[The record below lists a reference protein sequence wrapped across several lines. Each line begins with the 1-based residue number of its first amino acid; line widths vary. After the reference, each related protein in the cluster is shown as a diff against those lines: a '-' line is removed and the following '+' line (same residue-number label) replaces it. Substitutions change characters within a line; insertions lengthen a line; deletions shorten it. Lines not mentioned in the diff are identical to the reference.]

1 MIEEILPGNKTRLKI
16 INTIYEN
23 PKINL
28 TGLIKKVRASPN
40 LVLKYVNN
48 LLSYSVIKEE
58 KRGGKKKVHIRII
71 EPNFDNELSQLIYSI
86 VEIEKKIDFFKK
98 YKKLKS
104 YLTQLKE
111 IFKSR
116 EGFVLVYGSYA
127 RFSAEEDSDLDLL
140 IVGKL
145 NKEET
150 KRVEEIFITLESELS
165 LKIETL
171 QKFLK
176 NKEKP
181 LYKNILKEHIITD
194 GTINFIKI
202 LAKIK

>member
-28 TGLIKKVRASPN
+28 TGLIKKVRASPK

>member
-1 MIEEILPGNKTRLKI
+1 MIEEILPGNKTRLNI

-58 KRGGKKKVHIRII
+58 KRGGEKKVHIRII

-86 VEIEKKIDFFKK
+86 VEIEKRINFFKK
-98 YKKLKS
+98 YKKLKP
-104 YLTQLKE
+104 YFTQLKE
-111 IFKSR
+111 IFKNR

-150 KRVEEIFITLESELS
+150 KRIEEIFITLESELS